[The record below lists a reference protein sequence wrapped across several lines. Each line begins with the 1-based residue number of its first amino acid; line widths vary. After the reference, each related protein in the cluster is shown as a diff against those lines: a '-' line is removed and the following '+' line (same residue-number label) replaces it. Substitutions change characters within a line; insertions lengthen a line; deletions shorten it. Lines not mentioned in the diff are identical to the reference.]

1 MELWL
6 SVAERCRLE
15 VDDIVHAALGGLKDQ
30 PAHDGDAVGAHAAEA
45 YQREAIAR
53 LSLEVCDAHLGASL
67 ARICTSWAY
76 SFGSARTRHQRH
88 KGHAAKGPAPVLGP
102 AHCAWAGLGVCGF
115 LPRSRQS
122 FSSTWMP

>member
-53 LSLEVCDAHLGASL
+53 LGLEVCDAQRRASP
-67 ARICTSWAY
+67 
-76 SFGSARTRHQRH
+76 ARTT
-88 KGHAAKGPAPVLGP
+88 GPTLWVGWHEAPTPRGP
-102 AHCAWAGLGVCGF
+102 CG
-115 LPRSRQS
+115 
-122 FSSTWMP
+122 